1 MSVAQIERARTELG
15 LTYAEIAAALNV
27 DESTLHRWRSGRE
40 RKRSS
45 AGIRGIDGLALLM
58 DARATRFGT
67 DQRSASAWMDTP
79 HPACAGASPRSWL
92 RDGRADFLAGILVG
106 ERSGEPTTANRG
118 STQDVIQHAFHL
130 APVGMAVVALTGDWV
145 AVNQKLCELLGYSS
159 AELRA
164 RRFQD
169 ITHPDDLAGDL
180 DLALQLV
187 SGAIPS
193 YTLQKRYV
201 RGDGHTIWARLTGT
215 LIRDDANAP
224 MRFLAVIDPLP
235 DLEAAAVRLALG
247 RAPGAE
253 DAREGVWELDTASG
267 QVFSSPPIANL
278 LGWETG
284 AIAPTFDSY
293 LSLVHP
299 DDTKFVQDTLA
310 AYMDGRSPDF
320 RAEFRMRRADG
331 TWRWMNT
338 TGRALTRDETGRPVR
353 LAGLH
358 SDITQRREVAAELA
372 KSRAALAVGDARFQ
386 ALMESG
392 AHVLWIADASGKGRD
407 ASPAWRA
414 FTGQSIEDMADN
426 GWASAV
432 HPDDVAATQA
442 AWQGAVRD
450 QTAFALT
457 HRVRRHDGVYR
468 RMVVRGSPVRNAAG
482 VVIEWVGTHTDISDD
497 DSLADRLAPKRG

>member
-15 LTYAEIAAALNV
+15 LTYAEIAVALNV

-45 AGIRGIDGLALLM
+45 AGIRGIGGLALLM
-58 DARATRFGT
+58 DAQAVRFGT
-67 DQRSASAWMDTP
+67 DQRSANTWMETP
-79 HPACAGASPRSWL
+79 HPACGGDTPRSWL
-92 RDGRADFLAGILVG
+92 RDGRADYLAGILVG
-106 ERSGEPTTANRG
+106 ERHAEPPTSNRG
-118 STQDVIQHAFHL
+118 STQDVIQHAFDL
-130 APVGMAVVALTGDWV
+130 APVGMAVVALTGEWV
-145 AVNQKLCELLGYSS
+145 AVNQKLCEVLGYSS
-159 AELRA
+159 TDLRA

-187 SGAIPS
+187 SGAISS
-193 YTLQKRYV
+193 YTIQKRYV
-201 RGDGHTIWARLTGT
+201 RGDGRTIWARLTGT

-224 MRFLAVIDPLP
+224 VRFLAVIDPLP

-253 DAREGVWELDTASG
+253 DAREGVWEFDTVSG
-267 QVFSSPPIANL
+267 QVFSSPPLANL
-278 LGWETG
+278 LGWDTG
-284 AIAPTFDSY
+284 AVAPTFDGY

-299 DDTKFVQDTLA
+299 DDTTFVRDTLA
-310 AYMDGRSPDF
+310 AYLDGRSSDF

-331 TWRWMNT
+331 TWRWMST
-338 TGRALTRDETGRPVR
+338 SGRALTRDENGRPVR
-353 LAGLH
+353 LAGLQ

-372 KSRAALAVGDARFQ
+372 KSRAALAAGDARFH

-392 AHVLWIADASGKGRD
+392 AHVVWIADANGKGRD

-414 FTGQSIEDMADN
+414 FTGQTVEDIADN
-426 GWASAV
+426 GWASAI
-432 HPDDVAATQA
+432 HPDDVAATRT
-442 AWQGAVRD
+442 AWQNAVRD
-450 QTAFALT
+450 QTAFALI
-457 HRVRRHDGVYR
+457 HRVRRRDGVYR
-468 RMVVRGSPVRNAAG
+468 RMVVRGSPVRNAVG
-482 VVIEWVGTHTDISDD
+482 ETIEWVGTHTDIGDD